1 MIPSLSVLALFIA
14 FGQSTLT
21 FFPAPTVNDT
31 QNVMFNEQWLVESW
45 QARRP
50 RTNEEV
56 LRVLDESDIADID
69 DRSAV
74 VRYVLDQC
82 PIIAN
87 VHPTEQYYYFKFV
100 WKYRRISGNFRF
112 CDSRKGV
119 VHFGYFDEFDPA
131 FTRFGSI
138 VNCVNGTVRCEGR
151 SVTVDLQGIARTFVI
166 HEFPSSMDSAKVSR
180 HEQVIAGVVD
190 ESGYCFWLVYNEKQ
204 RLMYYLLDESRL
216 PEQKHLL
223 SLRSVE
229 IEVGV
234 ESRFV
239 FFLDR
244 SLNRRILI
252 GVLAENV
259 RKNNYFDGPFDQ
271 VPPDLQIKAILEDV
285 YPYVKERKVDAH
297 GNFLDEFGA
306 RVAISPYVMYQS
318 IPELLSV
325 ILLHVEYPELEE
337 DVGCFY
343 NLVRESK
350 GVRVDDVSPSQNSN
364 SDGGD

>member
-1 MIPSLSVLALFIA
+1 MIPSLSVLALFLA
-14 FGQSTLT
+14 SGQSTLPL
-21 FFPAPTVNDT
+21 FFNSTVNET
-31 QNVMFNEQWLVESW
+31 RNVMFNEQWLVESW
-45 QARRP
+45 QAKRP

-56 LRVLDESDIADID
+56 LRVLDETDIADID

-87 VHPTEQYYYFKFV
+87 VHPTEQYYYFKFI

-138 VNCVNGTVRCEGR
+138 VNRDNGIVQCEGR

-166 HEFPSSMDSAKVSR
+166 RDFPSSIDSAKMAR
-180 HEQVIAGVVD
+180 HERMITGVVD
-190 ESGYCFWLVYNEKQ
+190 ESGYCFWLVYNEPQK
-204 RLMYYLLDESRL
+204 LLYYILDESRL
-216 PEQKHLL
+216 PEEKHLL

-234 ESRFV
+234 VSRFV
-239 FFLDR
+239 FFHDR
-244 SLNRRILI
+244 SLDRRILI

-271 VPPDLQIKAILEDV
+271 VPPNLQIKTILEDV
-285 YPYVKERKVDAH
+285 YPYVKQRNVDAH

-306 RVAISPYVMYQS
+306 RVAISPYLMYHT
-318 IPELLSV
+318 IPELISV
-325 ILLHVEYPELEE
+325 ILLYVEYPELED
-337 DVGCFY
+337 DVGSFY

-350 GVRVDDVSPSQNSN
+350 GVRVDDVSPTQNSN
-364 SDGGD
+364 SKRGD